1 MNSVAISM
9 SNFVV
14 HVIYYVTYLSG
25 RVRSL
30 ARLRRAR
37 SLYPPLA
44 PPPANDRAPA
54 RGLLSG
60 LTCAAVDKH
69 VRKVRHVRN
78 NSWALTIPDDLVRRL
93 GWDNG
98 AYVEMYVDDDGRL
111 VARADGQ
118 PGDVAVVRVRAGVT
132 EAGVLAADPAPAP
145 PSPPS
150 APSTVGTAPPTYTE
164 SPAAGPDGAPESS
177 EPESVP
183 LCAPA
188 HDGAPPRAPAEPPN
202 AAGGGGDGARQGH
215 GKEPAPSRGM
225 ARPPAPDEPYAAAGH
240 AVREEAAARPPA
252 AASSVDPAAAAHDAG
267 LGGPEPPASS
277 HTPPAFTPPVDGA
290 RAEPA
295 PPWERPRAPP
305 APRDADTEPAP
316 VPPADPT
323 VDGARRKPGA
333 GAPGYC

>member
-1 MNSVAISM
+1 M
-9 SNFVV
+9 
-14 HVIYYVTYLSG
+14 
-25 RVRSL
+25 
-30 ARLRRAR
+30 
-37 SLYPPLA
+37 
-44 PPPANDRAPA
+44 
-54 RGLLSG
+54 
-60 LTCAAVDKH
+60 DKH

-150 APSTVGTAPPTYTE
+150 APSTVGTAPPTYAG
-164 SPAAGPDGAPESS
+164 SPAAGPDGAPESR

-188 HDGAPPRAPAEPPN
+188 HDGAPARAPAEGCP
-202 AAGGGGDGARQGH
+202 
-215 GKEPAPSRGM
+215 EPYRGM
-225 ARPPAPDEPYAAAGH
+225 ARPPAPDEHCVAAGH

-252 AASSVDPAAAAHDAG
+252 AASSVDPAASAHDAG
-267 LGGPEPPASS
+267 LGGPEPPAPC

-316 VPPADPT
+316 APPADPT